1 MASMTINPNECK
13 AGKSRGV
20 LFRTGAHERKRK
32 NAKRDRREFSRSR
45 KDFRN
50 FS

>member
-1 MASMTINPNECK
+1 MTMTIDPNKCK

-32 NAKRDRREFSRSR
+32 NAKSDRREWSRNR
-45 KDFRN
+45 RDL
-50 FS
+50 